1 LSPPKLTTQGRLEVA
16 LARAAELFD
25 YSRLTTGSELEQL
38 RLDALDCLKLGGPLL
53 DRIYEELKELDFH
66 PPMPAG
72 PSKPV
77 LFEKHCYSTLA
88 RLKTLL
94 ELAREIVSAPDSGS
108 DPARREAQSDELPEG
123 LRKGEYCERVVEE
136 MRRVRNLVLGTGAT
150 IAQVK
155 SEQPSLAVWN
165 LREQL
170 SAEDK
175 ETFDHPNQWGPVVG
189 YAKLLLGKAHGRSPD
204 TITGW
209 IKAYRKYPKAQRK
222 PLQ

>member
-1 LSPPKLTTQGRLEVA
+1 MDAKTTTQGWLEVA
-16 LARAAELFD
+16 ITRAVQLSD
-25 YSRLTTGSELEQL
+25 NSRITTGSELDQL

-53 DRIYEELKELDFH
+53 DRIYEEVKELNFH

-72 PSKPV
+72 PSKAA

-94 ELAREIVSAPDSGS
+94 ELAREMVSAPISGS
-108 DPARREAQSDELPEG
+108 ERARREAKGDELPEG
-123 LRKGEYCERVVEE
+123 LRKGKYCERVVEE
-136 MRRVRNLVLGTGAT
+136 MRRIRNLVLGAGAT

-155 SEQPSLAVWN
+155 SEQPGLAVWN
-165 LREQL
+165 VREQL

-175 ETFDHPNQWGPVVG
+175 ETFDHPNRWGPVVG
-189 YAKLLLGKAHGRSPD
+189 YAKLLLSKEHGRSPD

-209 IKAYRKYPKAQRK
+209 IKAYRKYLKAQRK
-222 PLQ
+222 PLE

>member
-1 LSPPKLTTQGRLEVA
+1 MDAKTTTQGWFEVVIT
-16 LARAAELFD
+16 RAAELSD
-25 YSRLTTGSELEQL
+25 KSRLTTGSELDQL

-53 DRIYEELKELDFH
+53 DRIYEEVKELNFH
-66 PPMPAG
+66 PPMPVG

-94 ELAREIVSAPDSGS
+94 ELAREIVSAPNSGS
-108 DPARREAQSDELPEG
+108 DPARREARSDELPEG
-123 LRKGEYCERVVEE
+123 LRKGKYCERVVEE

-150 IAQVK
+150 MAQVRT
-155 SEQPSLAVWN
+155 EQPSLAVWN
-165 LREQL
+165 VREQL

-175 ETFDHPNQWGPVVG
+175 ETFDHPNRWGPVVG
-189 YAKLLLGKAHGRSPD
+189 YAKSLLSKGYGRSPD

-209 IKAYRKYPKAQRK
+209 IKAYRKYLKAQRK

>member
-1 LSPPKLTTQGRLEVA
+1 MDAKTTTQGWLEVVIT
-16 LARAAELFD
+16 RAAELSD
-25 YSRLTTGSELEQL
+25 KSRHTTGSELEQL
-38 RLDALDCLKLGGPLL
+38 RLEALDCLKLGGPLL
-53 DRIYEELKELDFH
+53 DRIYEEVKELDFH
-66 PPMPAG
+66 PPMPVG
-72 PSKPV
+72 PSKLA

-94 ELAREIVSAPDSGS
+94 ELAREIVSAPNSGS
-108 DPARREAQSDELPEG
+108 DPAHHEAQSDELPEG
-123 LRKGEYCERVVEE
+123 LRKGKYCERVVEE

-155 SEQPSLAVWN
+155 TEQPSLAVWN
-165 LREQL
+165 VREQL

-175 ETFDHPNQWGPVVG
+175 EMFDHPNRWGPVVG
-189 YAKLLLGKAHGRSPD
+189 YAKSLLCKEHGRSPD

-209 IKAYRKYPKAQRK
+209 IKAYRKYRRGQRK